1 MANNAYLGFGGNRDL
16 IMNAVNWLAAEEDMI
31 SVRPKPPENQRLT
44 LNQRQMQRI
53 LYLGV
58 LGIPLLI
65 ILLGISV
72 WWGRR

>member
-1 MANNAYLGFGGNRDL
+1 
-16 IMNAVNWLAAEEDMI
+16 MNAVSWLAAEEDMI

>member
-1 MANNAYLGFGGNRDL
+1 L
-16 IMNAVNWLAAEEDMI
+16 IMNAVNWLAAEEDLI
-31 SVRPKPPENQRLT
+31 SVRPKPPENQHLT

-58 LGIPLLI
+58 IGIPLLI
-65 ILLGISV
+65 IVLGISV